1 MNSSFTTV
9 DFAVAACSLAIVA
22 GLGIWAGLGN
32 WAGSRQP
39 TSDDFFFAGRRLG
52 WGPLGVSLGTA
63 GLTAVLCCGGPN
75 EAYFEGM
82 KLLLVPILFWAT
94 LPILFWCI
102 LPLYGTLDLESVYEY
117 LELRFDPTTRAVAGA
132 IYFVWQLLWLAG
144 LLVLPCKILFPG
156 EGLSL
161 SILGL
166 LVVVG
171 LLTTAYT
178 LLGGIRATVWAG
190 VGQFGLMMTALV
202 LLIVAIGANL
212 DDGLP
217 RVLQLA
223 GKLGRTTLVDTT
235 VDWSARWS
243 ALAGVPFCVLVPMF
257 FFVADQTTLQR
268 LFTARDAGEM
278 RPAWLLG
285 GALSCIVVAL
295 STYAGMGLLAV
306 YHDKAQSEI
315 PPHWVVNSA
324 TDPDSGRRLIGPATV
339 IDADTIGGL
348 VESGLI
354 LDPNTNRPLTDT
366 QGLLRDDGSVNID
379 RLATRATRKQG
390 GERRLRAG
398 RDELSARFIRRH
410 LPLGAAGLVAAG
422 LLAAAMA
429 VIASGINSLA
439 TVVVVDFHRRF
450 GWAERWLA
458 ERCGKSPDELDQ
470 IDELRLGRPLVLVLG
485 IAVILVGVVVA
496 EVASP
501 LGFLL
506 GLLGLFAGPL
516 LALFLLGL
524 FTRRTTGPAALAG
537 LFGGMA
543 VALWA
548 TLGHATVL
556 RPLWPFSVPLG
567 ALWPL
572 TFGFAATC
580 LLGYLFSFLI
590 GSRKSRNELSGLVA
604 GIGHWGVLLETDDET
619 EEVYWIETD
628 DEPPEGPRS

>member
-1 MNSSFTTV
+1 MNSSFTSV

-22 GLGIWAGLGN
+22 GLGLWAGLGS
-32 WAGSRQP
+32 WAGRRQP
-39 TSDDFFFAGRRLG
+39 TSDDFFFAGRRFA
-52 WGPLGVSLGTA
+52 WGPLGVSLGTV

-82 KLLLVPILFWAT
+82 RLLLVPILFWAAM
-94 LPILFWCI
+94 PILFWCI

-117 LELRFDPTTRAVAGA
+117 LELRFDPPTRAVAGA
-132 IYFVWQLLWLAG
+132 TYFVWQLLWLGG
-144 LLVLPCKILFPG
+144 LLVLPCKILFPS

-161 SILGL
+161 SILGP

-171 LLTTAYT
+171 LAATAYT

-190 VGQFGLMMTALV
+190 VAQCGLMMAALV

-212 DDGLP
+212 DANPDGGLP

-235 VDWSARWS
+235 VDWSSQWS
-243 ALAGVPFCVLVPMF
+243 ALAAVPFFILVPIF

-268 LFTARDAGEM
+268 FFISRNAGEM
-278 RPAWLLG
+278 RLAYLLG
-285 GALSCIVVAL
+285 GTLSCIAVAL
-295 STYAGMGLLAV
+295 AIYFGMGLLAV

-315 PPHWVVNSA
+315 PPHWIINSA
-324 TDPDSGRRLIGPATV
+324 TDPDSGERLIDSDTA
-339 IDADTIGGL
+339 IDADTIGDL
-348 VESGLI
+348 VEAGLI
-354 LDPNTNRPLTDT
+354 LDPNTNRPMRNAEE
-366 QGLLRDDGSVNID
+366 LLRDDGSVNIN

-410 LPLGAAGLVAAG
+410 LPFGSAGFVAAA

-429 VIASGINSLA
+429 VIGSGINSLA
-439 TVVVVDFHRRF
+439 TVGVVDFHRRF

-458 ERCGKSPDELDQ
+458 QRCGKSPDELDQ
-470 IDELRLGRPLVLVLG
+470 TDELRLGRPLVLVLG
-485 IAVILVGVVVA
+485 VAVILVGVLVT

-501 LGFLL
+501 IDFLI

-524 FTRRTTGPAALAG
+524 FTRRTTGPAALIG

-548 TLGHATVL
+548 TFGHAAAL
-556 RPLWPFSVPLG
+556 RPLWPFPGPLG
-567 ALWPL
+567 AFWPL
-572 TFGFAATC
+572 TFGFAATW
-580 LLGYLFSFLI
+580 LLGWPLSFLI
-590 GSRKSRNELSGLVA
+590 GSRKSRDELSGLVA
-604 GIGHWGVLLETDDET
+604 GIGHWGVLLEIDDET

-628 DEPPEGPRS
+628 DE

>member
-1 MNSSFTTV
+1 VNSSFTSV
-9 DFAVAACSLAIVA
+9 DLAVAACSLAIITA
-22 GLGIWAGLGN
+22 MGIWAGREI
-32 WAGSRQP
+32 WAGRRQS
-39 TSDDFFFAGRRLG
+39 TSDDFFFAGRRLA
-52 WGPLGVSLGTA
+52 WGPLGVSLGTV

-75 EAYFEGM
+75 IAYFEGM

-132 IYFVWQLLWLAG
+132 TYFVWQLLWLGG

-161 SILGL
+161 SVLGL
-166 LVVVG
+166 LLVVG

-190 VGQFGLMMTALV
+190 VAQFGLMTAAVV
-202 LLIVAIGANL
+202 LLVVAVGANL

-235 VDWSARWS
+235 VDWSVQWS
-243 ALAGVPFCVLVPMF
+243 ALAAVPFCVLVPIF
-257 FFVADQTTLQR
+257 FFVADQTTLQC
-268 LFTARDAGEM
+268 LFTSRVAGEM
-278 RPAWLLG
+278 RPAYLLG
-285 GALSCIVVAL
+285 GVLSGIVVAL
-295 STYAGMGLLAV
+295 STYVGMGLLAV

-324 TDPDSGRRLIGPATV
+324 TDPDSGKRLIGPETA
-339 IDADTIGGL
+339 IDANTIGRL

-366 QGLLRDDGSVNID
+366 QGLLRDDGSVNIN

-398 RDELSARFIRRH
+398 REELLARFIRRH
-410 LPLGAAGLVAAG
+410 LPFGMAGLVAAG

-429 VIASGINSLA
+429 VVGSGINSLA

-450 GWAERWLA
+450 GWAEHWLA

-470 IDELRLGRPLVLVLG
+470 TDELRLGRPLVLAMGV
-485 IAVILVGVVVA
+485 ATILVGVVVA
-496 EVASP
+496 ELASP
-501 LGFLL
+501 IGFLL

-524 FTRRTTGPAALAG
+524 FTRRTTGPASLVG

-548 TLGHATVL
+548 TFGHASVL
-556 RPLWPFSVPLG
+556 RP
-567 ALWPL
+567 LWPL
-572 TFGFAATC
+572 TFGFVATW
-580 LLGYLFSFLI
+580 LLGCLFSLLI
-590 GSRKSRNELSGLVA
+590 GPRKSRDELSGLVA
-604 GIGHWGVLLETDDET
+604 GIGHWGVLLETESEQT

-628 DEPPEGPRS
+628 DEPTEGPWS